1 MDIDQTEIDRLV
13 AGPAE
18 TRDVE
23 IKAWIDPRTSEGK
36 VKLLTALLALRNFNG
51 GRLVIGFHNKT
62 LQPLPAAPADILDA
76 FHNDDI
82 QGLISRHTSETFDIA
97 VGFAQREGQQ
107 YPVIVVDSGIR
118 TPVAVKA
125 PVTGPGGKQILKK
138 GAVFFRSL
146 KANGLVSSAE
156 VQPEDWPELMQI
168 CMDNRE
174 ADIGRF
180 VRRHLAG
187 LDGAQIAD
195 ALRSVQLIGEIRPTL
210 NALARS
216 WLDKGAARADAA
228 VARWPLQPY
237 PGNRPEIS
245 ELQRAGGWEVAL
257 MIDPPIAGW
266 AADDVFFRTV
276 ASSIP
281 TYSSWPIWRGNR
293 SGDTV
298 NRHIQI
304 ADGWEAFIVSVPVDF
319 WANIEFQRWE
329 PMGRFYL
336 RRLHDDDAS
345 ARIRRTIP
353 GHSLDLGR
361 AASRVADA
369 MIAGLAIAKALGC
382 EEDSAQLG
390 FAFRW
395 TGLAGRIAASWASLL
410 GHDRLEQRKSLDPE
424 ATAIV
429 SVPLST
435 APAAVTPF
443 VAEATR
449 SLFAKFDG
457 LSMSTEML
465 ERCVQLVFDRRT

>member
-1 MDIDQTEIDRLV
+1 M
-13 AGPAE
+13 
-18 TRDVE
+18 
-23 IKAWIDPRTSEGK
+23 
-36 VKLLTALLALRNFNG
+36 
-51 GRLVIGFHNKT
+51 
-62 LQPLPAAPADILDA
+62 
-76 FHNDDI
+76 
-82 QGLISRHTSETFDIA
+82 
-97 VGFAQREGQQ
+97 
-107 YPVIVVDSGIR
+107 
-118 TPVAVKA
+118 AVKA

-146 KANGLVSSAE
+146 KANGVVSSVE

-237 PGNRPEIS
+237 PGNRPDIS

-353 GHSLDLGR
+353 GRSLDLGR

-410 GHDRLEQRKSLDPE
+410 GHDRSSRGKTSIPRQRRSSPYRFRRRLPRSRLSWPRRSARCLRNLMDCPCQPRCLS
-424 ATAIV
+424 AASSSSSTGGRNHALM
-429 SVPLST
+429 PLST
-435 APAAVTPF
+435 SAAGCLAQWHIGNDSAAHGGTSP
-443 VAEATR
+443 ATR
-449 SLFAKFDG
+449 PS
-457 LSMSTEML
+457 
-465 ERCVQLVFDRRT
+465 

>member
-156 VQPEDWPELMQI
+156 VQLEDWPELMQI

-257 MIDPPIAGW
+257 MIGY
-266 AADDVFFRTV
+266 R
-276 ASSIP
+276 
-281 TYSSWPIWRGNR
+281 
-293 SGDTV
+293 
-298 NRHIQI
+298 
-304 ADGWEAFIVSVPVDF
+304 VP
-319 WANIEFQRWE
+319 
-329 PMGRFYL
+329 
-336 RRLHDDDAS
+336 
-345 ARIRRTIP
+345 
-353 GHSLDLGR
+353 
-361 AASRVADA
+361 
-369 MIAGLAIAKALGC
+369 
-382 EEDSAQLG
+382 
-390 FAFRW
+390 
-395 TGLAGRIAASWASLL
+395 
-410 GHDRLEQRKSLDPE
+410 
-424 ATAIV
+424 
-429 SVPLST
+429 
-435 APAAVTPF
+435 
-443 VAEATR
+443 
-449 SLFAKFDG
+449 
-457 LSMSTEML
+457 
-465 ERCVQLVFDRRT
+465 